1 VVVISVLLQGSTLI
15 PTAKLLGVTVPLTQ
29 KPQYP
34 FELMT
39 NTDIRNELV
48 EVSVPATSSAINRQI
63 VNLGLPENSLIVL
76 ISRGQEIV
84 VPNGNTLIEEGDTL
98 LVLADKDALSK
109 IRERISKSSFPE
121 GD

>member
-1 VVVISVLLQGSTLI
+1 
-15 PTAKLLGVTVPLTQ
+15 
-29 KPQYP
+29 
-34 FELMT
+34 MT